1 MNPVHG
7 CRAEQSAW
15 RDVQKGWQTLYGDFD
30 RLGVS
35 VEWHDFQTE
44 YPLDWGR
51 SFHPQSIE
59 FCWNLQGRGAVGGK
73 DEVRGDY
80 VPGSSGYYALTD
92 EPVAASRTAHER
104 HRFVTLEFSR
114 SHLQTQLAESEG
126 DLDPQMRAAIF
137 PGKEASVVSKPRLMS
152 SQERDVVVGLTQPP
166 VPKAAQALWYQSK
179 ALELMSHFLF
189 TPKDPEFFCMRQKR
203 VARDR
208 VERAK
213 ELLTQ
218 GPGESAHPRDA
229 RPGSG
234 LQSVLSKPDFFA
246 RSRPDHSAI
255 LAKPTNGTRGGA
267 SSQRSLQ
274 CDGGGDGSRLLEPEP
289 FQQSVLRT
297 DRLLSGALSDGEK
310 CGSRS
315 LTTTAVAVQRRLNV
329 IS

>member
-51 SFHPQSIE
+51 SFHQQSIE

-80 VPGSSGYYALTD
+80 IPGSSGYYALTD
-92 EPVAASRTAHER
+92 EPVAASRTAYER

-152 SQERDVVVGLTQPP
+152 SQERDVVVSLTQPP

-179 ALELMSHFLF
+179 ALELMSHSLF

-213 ELLTQ
+213 ELLTKDLANPPTLEMLGQ
-218 GPGESAHPRDA
+218 EVGCSPFYLSRIFSREVGLTIPQFLRNRRMDRAAELLR
-229 RPGSG
+229 SG
-234 LQSVLSKPDFFA
+234 RYNVTEAAMEVGYSSLSHFSKAFCETIGCCPVLYPA
-246 RSRPDHSAI
+246 
-255 LAKPTNGTRGGA
+255 AK
-267 SSQRSLQ
+267 
-274 CDGGGDGSRLLEPEP
+274 
-289 FQQSVLRT
+289 
-297 DRLLSGALSDGEK
+297 
-310 CGSRS
+310 
-315 LTTTAVAVQRRLNV
+315 NV
-329 IS
+329 ILDR